1 MSRIAYLIG
10 SLFLLLVFVN
20 QTKLVAQPVVNG
32 DYQVTDSLIIEEIAS
47 KSGNTVVETSEFDRT
62 PSVSLSL
69 GTSFASLGYGFSGL
83 STYVAPTVSLPV
95 SKKFSVRVG
104 MGYSNMWMNTPSEF
118 GIPYNSSYGS
128 VFVSGSYQVNENL
141 VVSGTA
147 YKTFLLNSSS
157 QNQNQLPGSS
167 FNDFSSQGFL
177 FDAEYKVNDKFRI
190 GVSVEYRDQNTPS
203 FYPNGC
209 AVPTTGI
216 APFQVSP
223 YQFGN

>member
-1 MSRIAYLIG
+1 MSRQTFFIG
-10 SLFLLLVFVN
+10 SIFLLLVFVN
-20 QTKLVAQPVVNG
+20 QTRLIAQPVVNG
-32 DYQVTDSLIIEEIAS
+32 DFQLTDSLIIEEVSS
-47 KSGNTVVETSEFDRT
+47 KSMNGIEEPFEFDKT

-69 GTSFASLGYGFSGL
+69 GTSFASFGYGFSGL
-83 STYVAPTVSLPV
+83 STFIAPAISLPV
-95 SKKFSVRVG
+95 NKKFSVRVG
-104 MGYSNMWMNTPSEF
+104 MGYSNMWMNAPTEI

-147 YKTFLLNSSS
+147 YKTFLLNSS
-157 QNQNQLPGSS
+157 NQNQLPGTP
-167 FNDFSSQGFL
+167 FNDFSNQGFL

-190 GVSVEYRDQNTPS
+190 GVSVEYRDQHTPS